1 MCRVTQLLLAKPV
14 RYRPPV
20 TPALGR
26 YLFPA
31 LLLCTLALPA
41 QARRPEPPTTC
52 LQPARAVPL
61 TDPGCA
67 PLAPPQISCHQPADV
82 EGQLAQANFN
92 TRQRAANLYAW
103 QQFIALHWPAAA
115 THPGQPDPAK
125 RLDASGPRVWET
137 WRDVG
142 TLFLPNGTDPGPWDQ
157 VPALPEVCVAAG
169 VSKVLHRTA
178 KVDDLLDAMV
188 QPTGADATRPPILTD
203 QAGRA
208 VYFDIRMNQVS
219 YDYVRAQGLFNGAV
233 QQQTD
238 TVSFPAGAI
247 LAKGA
252 WRVLDEGQGDRF
264 VTSRACVCRQGPD
277 GQPLDC
283 APRLVGLVGLHLM
296 AKTPSAP
303 QWLWSTYE
311 QVDNVPPT
319 PGGPAAFNNPHCSPA
334 DCPPNQVQPLGVATQ
349 VTRVIPIP
357 DQKPDCAR
365 PDEARDDLKTLNQDL
380 ARTLR
385 KAGSKLANYQL
396 VGVQWPVNPAVP
408 AQGPA
413 TAFQVRPAVLG
424 NTTLETFI
432 QDTSSC
438 MGCHAMAGS
447 NRQDRFVSAD
457 FSFTLNDAQPS
468 SPTTLATAAAPPPD
482 AASLSGLD
490 PAAQALVQRGYHLAT
505 QTHEL
510 RPDLAPARLHC
521 TSCHLNA
528 GRNPAASWWVGMET
542 YYPVDPARPA
552 LGAGPAVTTLQE
564 RINRC
569 FSHSM
574 NGRAMCVA
582 GTGDG
587 SCATDPDMGALIA
600 YLGWVDSRY
609 RPSGRPARGF
619 PALAPGQ
626 GDRTRGQAVFTQKC
640 AFCHG
645 ENGQGRD
652 AGGVYFRPPLW
663 GPGSFNTAAGM
674 AKVTTLAEFI
684 HANMPLGSAGV
695 LTDQEAW
702 DLAAYITGQC
712 RPGKVCAEDAPRP

>member
-1 MCRVTQLLLAKPV
+1 MRRITYWLLAKPC
-14 RYRPPV
+14 RYPNRV
-20 TPALGR
+20 KPALGR
-26 YLFPA
+26 CLCSA
-31 LLLCTLALPA
+31 LLLLTLTAPA
-41 QARRPEPPTTC
+41 QAAQARHPEPATSC
-52 LQPARAVPL
+52 SQPARAVPL
-61 TDPGCA
+61 TDAGCS

-82 EGQLAQANFN
+82 EGELSQPNFN
-92 TRQRAANLYAW
+92 SRQRAADLYAW

-142 TLFLPNGTDPGPWDQ
+142 TLFLPGGVDPGPWEQ
-157 VPALPEVCVAAG
+157 APALPPVCATAG
-169 VSKVLHRTA
+169 ATKVLHRIA

-203 QAGRA
+203 QAGRT
-208 VYFDIRMNQVS
+208 VYFDIRVNRVA
-219 YDYVRAQGLFNGAV
+219 YEYVRAQGLFNGDV

-238 TVSFPAGAI
+238 AVSFPAGAQ
-247 LAKGA
+247 LVKGA
-252 WRVLDEGQGDRF
+252 WRVLDDGQGDRF
-264 VTSRACVCRQGPD
+264 VTSHACICRQGPD

-283 APRLVGLVGLHLM
+283 APRRVGLVGLHLM

-303 QWLWSTYE
+303 QWIWSTYE

-319 PGGPAAFNNPHCSPA
+319 SGGPASFNDPHCGPA

-349 VTRVIPIP
+349 VTRIIPIP

-365 PDEARDDLKTLNQDL
+365 PDQARDDLKTLNDDL
-380 ARTLR
+380 ARALR
-385 KAGSKLANYQL
+385 KAGSVLANYQL
-396 VGVQWPVNPAVP
+396 VGVQWPVNPA
-408 AQGPA
+408 ASDEGPA
-413 TAFQVRPAVLG
+413 TVFQVQPALLG

-432 QDTSSC
+432 QGTSSC

-457 FSFTLNDAQPS
+457 FSFTLNGAQPAV
-468 SPTTLATAAAPPPD
+468 PATTATPAAPPPD

-490 PAAQALVQRGYHLAT
+490 LAAQALVQRGYQLTT

-521 TSCHLNA
+521 SSCHLDA

-542 YYPVDPARPA
+542 HYPVDPAGPA
-552 LGAGPAVTTLQE
+552 LGTGPAVTTLQE
-564 RINRC
+564 RINGC
-569 FSHSM
+569 FSRSM
-574 NGRAMCVA
+574 NGRPVCVA
-582 GTGDG
+582 GSGDG

-600 YLGWVDSRY
+600 YMRWVDRRY

-626 GDRTRGQAVFTQKC
+626 GDPTRGQAIFTQKC

-645 ENGQGRD
+645 EEGQGRD
-652 AGGVYFRPPLW
+652 ANGVYFRPPLW
-663 GPGSFNTAAGM
+663 GPASFHNMAGL
-674 AKVTTLAEFI
+674 ATTTTLAEFI

-695 LTDQEAW
+695 LTIQEAW
-702 DLAAYITGQC
+702 DLAAFIAGQC
-712 RPGKVCAEDAPRP
+712 RPGKTCAEE